1 MEMFFLTTSPS
12 LHTMSYN
19 GTFFFFFIKTYPLA
33 VKQAV
38 KHFVSL
44 NAATLQDAPSPLQ
57 IRKPESEPLTNK
69 KKAAESQDVKTTIE
83 LSFLFFSFFF

>member
-1 MEMFFLTTSPS
+1 MEMFFLRCTQCPI
-12 LHTMSYN
+12 MAP
-19 GTFFFFFIKTYPLA
+19 FFFFIKTYPLA
-33 VKQAV
+33 VKQTV

-44 NAATLQDAPSPLQ
+44 NAATLQDAPSPRQ
-57 IRKPESEPLTNK
+57 IREPESEPLTNK